1 MSERQ
6 CAHGRSFQESCET
19 CREEVRAFKHRQH
32 CPGCSGYLPR
42 SEGPKIEDI
51 LGISP
56 CPGLP
61 ASGLRILP
69 PRPPNV
75 AALLDEDARLPAAEV
90 GAVVEALFS
99 HRAAKVHLQSLGDP
113 VSPVLDF
120 AERIKSCQNVM
131 DAWDRVEKALDALAA
146 LGRKES

>member
-90 GAVVEALFS
+90 EAVVEAWKEKRQAFLESKSVPFLS
-99 HRAAKVHLQSLGDP
+99 DAY
-113 VSPVLDF
+113 LD
-120 AERIKSCQNVM
+120 AEER
-131 DAWDRVEKALDALAA
+131 RVEASKRLETALEILAA
-146 LGRKES
+146 LDRKEP

>member
-1 MSERQ
+1 MSEHDREISGKAICPRCLCQ
-6 CAHGRSFQESCET
+6 FQHHSRPQLYECLVEQAIDVKRKS
-19 CREEVRAFKHRQH
+19 
-32 CPGCSGYLPR
+32 
-42 SEGPKIEDI
+42 
-51 LGISP
+51 
-56 CPGLP
+56 GLP
-61 ASGLRILP
+61 APGLRILP